1 MHTSDRL
8 LSVRTYGIPC
18 SILEGYRQWD
28 DTHNITIFFVKYL
41 ILYTSLAIENLG
53 VCTGI
58 ILFLPTMIWF
68 LSPYQKWAR
77 FHVAHSSFIIDLF
90 CRRGPLPRSDLLR
103 QLPEIILAERV
114 VEVAEAAEHV
124 LAPLVRILHALE
136 STHVVLRIYAEKARI
151 PKRVLLLMFRSSY
164 QNVVLLPP
172 LGKVDL
178 VFDVVAVADVD
189 EGEILQHQ
197 SHVWDHRRAAKRICM
212 QVAVVY

>member
-1 MHTSDRL
+1 MLHIRGVPTVGRHSN
-8 LSVRTYGIPC
+8 
-18 SILEGYRQWD
+18 
-28 DTHNITIFFVKYL
+28 NITIFSSTLLWPSK
-41 ILYTSLAIENLG
+41 ISE
-53 VCTGI
+53 CTG

-68 LSPYQKWAR
+68 LRVPQSPSKMGP
-77 FHVAHSSFIIDLF
+77 FSFCSFIIDLF
-90 CRRGPLPRSDLLR
+90 CRRGPLSRSDLLR
-103 QLPEIILAERV
+103 QLPEIVLAERV

-197 SHVWDHRRAAKRICM
+197 SHVWDHRRTAKRICM